1 MRLTAQQPLHYNV
14 SRLDLL
20 SIHGEQSDKVTLARA
35 VHHSHS
41 GRFEF
46 PYLSSPLCRLFLADG
61 T

>member
-20 SIHGEQSDKVTLARA
+20 SIQSDKVTLARA

-46 PYLSSPLCRLFLADG
+46 PYLSFRFVACF
-61 T
+61 